1 MKTKIVLTT
10 VLCLFAIIG
19 LNAQSLTFDKGNH
32 VLNLNI
38 GIGNARY
45 SSGATSSVPPISAS
59 YEIGVVNNV
68 FDKASIGVGGYLGYT
83 SAKWDFGGGYTWK
96 STDIIIGVRGALH
109 YPLVDK
115 LDTYA
120 GLMIAYDINSETTTG
135 DYFGLGTGT
144 TSYGGLFLPG
154 FVGARYFFSDKFAG
168 MAELGW
174 GIAYLNLG
182 VAIKI
187 K

>member
-1 MKTKIVLTT
+1 MKTKILLSTI
-10 VLCLFAIIG
+10 LFLFAILG
-19 LNAQSLTFDKGNH
+19 LNAQNLSFDKGNH
-32 VLNLNI
+32 VLNVGI
-38 GIGNARY
+38 GLGNARY
-45 SSGATSSVPPISAS
+45 SSGATSSIPPISAS
-59 YEIGVVNNV
+59 YEVGVVNNV

-83 SAKWDFGGGYTWK
+83 SAKWDFGGGYSVK
-96 STDIIIGVRGALH
+96 SSDFIIGVRGALH

-120 GLMIAYDINSETTTG
+120 GLMIAYDINSWTTTG
-135 DYFGLGTGT
+135 TYFAGASSS
-144 TSYGGLFLPG
+144 SYGGIFVPG
-154 FVGARYFFSDKFAG
+154 FIGARYFFSEKFAG
-168 MAELGW
+168 FAELGW